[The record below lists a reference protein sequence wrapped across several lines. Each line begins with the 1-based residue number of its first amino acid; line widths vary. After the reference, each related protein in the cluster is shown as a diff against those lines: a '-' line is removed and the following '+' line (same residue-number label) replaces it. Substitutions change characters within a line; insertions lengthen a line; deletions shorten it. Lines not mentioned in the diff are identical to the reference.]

1 MTEKIE
7 PLTECAACGLTHRPG
22 YDNTLCPITLNSPA
36 PMTDAEIQQL
46 REIEDAV
53 VQPTIFVRRLLAT
66 LDLERTARQ
75 KAEERVRELE
85 DVISGC
91 VLCSSPDTRWDEA
104 MARYRAALTTDPPK
118 EG

>member
-1 MTEKIE
+1 MTTEKIE
-7 PLTECAACGLTHRPG
+7 PLTWEDEAMLAQTMRWLRREAPG
-22 YDNTLCPITLNSPA
+22 A
-36 PMTDAEIQQL
+36 AEIIDGAL
-46 REIEDAV
+46 SA
-53 VQPTIFVRRLLAT
+53 
-66 LDLERTARQ
+66 ERTARQ